1 MEALLDYMPLE
12 IKVKIS
18 EYILFG
24 DDSSLWMRFK
34 RGVLCMQETRENY
47 EKTKDIPALK
57 QAMDYLKRRNELIRI
72 SCLNFS
78 GSLQLRSRRGSR
90 KMSQEFI

>member
-24 DDSSLWMRFK
+24 DDSSLWM
-34 RGVLCMQETRENY
+34 
-47 EKTKDIPALK
+47 
-57 QAMDYLKRRNELIRI
+57 
-72 SCLNFS
+72 
-78 GSLQLRSRRGSR
+78 
-90 KMSQEFI
+90 

>member
-1 MEALLDYMPLE
+1 MGALLDYMPLE

-34 RGVLCMQETRENY
+34 RGMLYEQETGKNY

-57 QAMDYLKRRNELIRI
+57 QVMN
-72 SCLNFS
+72 
-78 GSLQLRSRRGSR
+78 
-90 KMSQEFI
+90 